1 MTCVP
6 DSVRWA
12 GDVATEEAVMSV
24 LCVFK
29 RRPTSRRP
37 HTSLIDDADPGP
49 ANMRARALEQARTC
63 PSTGDATLYPGKRD
77 LGAPLLAGE
86 RVELPAKS
94 IKRSAALRD
103 VTCRVLGAWEPGCWD
118 GNLGARWTERK
129 VNMVHCFACA
139 GSKYSQ
145 RSIVTL
151 GPAIFS
157 PRAQH
162 VSGFCPLQKC
172 MSP

>member
-37 HTSLIDDADPGP
+37 HTSLINDADPGP
-49 ANMRARALEQARTC
+49 ANMRARALELARTC

-94 IKRSAALRD
+94 IKRSATLRD
-103 VTCRVLGAWEPGCWD
+103 VTCRVLGAWLLGRKPRRQVD
-118 GNLGARWTERK
+118 GEKGQYGFIASRVLGQNIRK
-129 VNMVHCFACA
+129 DQSCHLVPPYSRPPLNTSLAFAH
-139 GSKYSQ
+139 SKS
-145 RSIVTL
+145 
-151 GPAIFS
+151 A
-157 PRAQH
+157 
-162 VSGFCPLQKC
+162 
-172 MSP
+172 

>member
-1 MTCVP
+1 MTCMP

-37 HTSLIDDADPGP
+37 HTSLINDANPGP
-49 ANMRARALEQARTC
+49 ANMRARALELARTC

-77 LGAPLLAGE
+77 LGAPVLAGE

-94 IKRSAALRD
+94 IKRSAALRGCHLQSSGSLGAWLLGRKPRRQVD
-103 VTCRVLGAWEPGCWD
+103 GEKGQYGFIASRVLGQ
-118 GNLGARWTERK
+118 NIRK
-129 VNMVHCFACA
+129 D
-139 GSKYSQ
+139 Q
-145 RSIVTL
+145 L
-151 GPAIFS
+151 
-157 PRAQH
+157 
-162 VSGFCPLQKC
+162 
-172 MSP
+172 